1 MNSVIISVKSKKVPE
16 QKIYEKYRNQFLAKV
31 IYNVI
36 AFVYYVLAGMG
47 VAAACVFG
55 THALLPNIDFYT
67 FLALIMVEMI
77 PGLCII
83 TLGAYAGKVGI
94 YKLLCKITGSK

>member
-16 QKIYEKYRNQFLAKV
+16 QKIYKKYRNQFLAKV
-31 IYNVI
+31 IYNVMAFIYYLLASI
-36 AFVYYVLAGMG
+36 AVV
-47 VAAACVFG
+47 VACVLG
-55 THALLPNIDFYT
+55 THALLPNINFYI

-83 TLGAYAGKVGI
+83 AIGAYISKIGI
-94 YKLLCKITGSK
+94 YKLLCKITGSR

>member
-31 IYNVI
+31 IYNVM
-36 AFVYYVLAGMG
+36 AFIYYLLAGMG

-55 THALLPNIDFYT
+55 THALLPNIDFYS
-67 FLALIMVEMI
+67 FLAIIMVEMI

-83 TLGAYAGKVGI
+83 AIGAYAGKVGI
-94 YKLLCKITGSK
+94 YKLLCMLTRK

>member
-31 IYNVI
+31 IYNVM
-36 AFVYYVLAGMG
+36 AFIYYLLAGMG

-55 THALLPNIDFYT
+55 THALFPNIDFYS

-77 PGLCII
+77 PGLGII
-83 TLGAYAGKVGI
+83 ALGAYAGKVGI
-94 YKLLCKITGSK
+94 YKILCMLTRK

>member
-16 QKIYEKYRNQFLAKV
+16 QKIYKKYRNQFLAKC

-36 AFVYYVLAGMG
+36 AFVYYVLASMAV
-47 VAAACVFG
+47 VAVCVIG
-55 THALLPNIDFYT
+55 THTLLPNINFYT

-77 PGLCII
+77 PGLGII
-83 TLGAYAGKVGI
+83 AIGAYAGKVGI
-94 YKLLCKITGSK
+94 YKLLCMLTMK

>member
-16 QKIYEKYRNQFLAKV
+16 QKVYEKYRNQFLAKV
-31 IYNVI
+31 IYNVM
-36 AFVYYVLAGMG
+36 AFIYYLLAGMG

-55 THALLPNIDFYT
+55 THALLPNIDFYS

-83 TLGAYAGKVGI
+83 ALGAYVGKVGI
-94 YKLLCKITGSK
+94 YKLLCMLTRK

>member
-31 IYNVI
+31 IYNVMS
-36 AFVYYVLAGMG
+36 FTYYVLASVALG
-47 VAAACVFG
+47 VVCVLG
-55 THALLPNIDFYT
+55 THALLPNIGFYG

-77 PGLCII
+77 PGLCLIA
-83 TLGAYAGKVGI
+83 LGAYAGKVGI
-94 YKLLCKITGSK
+94 YKLLCMLTRK